1 MSSLQ
6 LEETKFPTKRFL
18 ENALQMVRDFYRE
31 HELARWITGEKLTFK
46 QLKPKDGF
54 EFVEAVVEGRRIDGP
69 RSKYLVRVK
78 LDVSKKIPNDQL
90 STELEEYFDFVQILE
105 HKVLESTD
113 YEKQH
118 LELLIHFSGK
128 VGPTIVS
135 SPFYDLLG
143 NGNPQNKIIT
153 EGVCYSKYKVPDD
166 LRDSLRKNIDK
177 LASETEIDYHP
188 NSNDVVRDLVHPA
201 LYPYVKGVSE
211 VQETKEN
218 CKSKET
224 EDPNEDFWGRPYEDS
239 KFQWLP
245 SPFYIS
251 LDGNC
256 FIGEYINNLDKEK
269 FPELYRDLER
279 LFELFLPYFEEV
291 WAYAK
296 GMMAAEIS
304 LDFSSFD
311 FQKPFVDIRDQ
322 ELQVI
327 TKIVDYTLQPGQSY
341 EGVWH
346 TEGMSH
352 ENIVMTGLYFNDRDT
367 DLTGGDLR
375 FKRAFHIEER
385 AQFIGHIIQCR
396 PIVVDDFA
404 QTGYRPLGHFPTE
417 EGYLMVFPNC
427 HIHKI
432 AKFVNESATKAAS
445 RRIVVFFVVNPEK
458 KIISTRE
465 VAPQQGKISLSDA
478 KKYRLELMA
487 ERKYDKEKL
496 NVRDLELCE
505 H

>member
-1 MSSLQ
+1 MPD
-6 LEETKFPTKRFL
+6 LEQEKSTFPQPYVM
-18 ENALQMVRDFYRE
+18 EEVVEMVRPWDSMIF
-31 HELARWITGEKLTFK
+31 LPGEKIIFK
-46 QLKPKDGF
+46 EVKPEGFQVVDTTVFEDKPGTDYNEDKSRATMRLFVDPNTTEEHVRKVLQDADIEVLNYEKISTVDEGHPNVSAFIQF
-54 EFVEAVVEGRRIDGP
+54 EFYDMKKYKVVE
-69 RSKYLVRVK
+69 
-78 LDVSKKIPNDQL
+78 
-90 STELEEYFDFVQILE
+90 
-105 HKVLESTD
+105 
-113 YEKQH
+113 
-118 LELLIHFSGK
+118 
-128 VGPTIVS
+128 
-135 SPFYDLLG
+135 SPFLDMFWNKHMG
-143 NGNPQNKIIT
+143 NVIT
-153 EGVCYSKYKVPDD
+153 EGVCYSSSKVSDN

-177 LASETEIDYHP
+177 LANETEIDFHP
-188 NSNDVVRDLVHPA
+188 NSNDIVRDLVHPA
-201 LYPYVKGVSE
+201 LYSYIKEVSKLKK
-211 VQETKEN
+211 VFPDTN
-218 CKSKET
+218 NSAKSGEL
-224 EDPNEDFWGRPYEDS
+224 DFWGRPYES
-239 KFQWLP
+239 SNFQWLP
-245 SPFYIS
+245 TPFHVS
-251 LDGNC
+251 EDGKC
-256 FIGEYINNLDKEK
+256 SIKEYINNLDKDK
-269 FPELYRDLER
+269 FPELYGDLEK
-279 LFELFLPYFEEV
+279 LFEVFLPFFEDV

-296 GMMAAEIS
+296 AM
-304 LDFSSFD
+304 SFD
-311 FQKPFVDIRDQ
+311 YSEFHINCCYSNFDFEKPEVKFRDQ

-327 TKIVDYTLQPGQSY
+327 TKIVDYTLQPDQSY

-346 TEGMSH
+346 AEGMSH